1 MNPFS
6 PLIVRRPPLP
16 PPAKTPPLPP
26 PPRLLPPPALHAVL
40 AAAFLATTAVMHA
53 AAAPYGWGYN
63 SSGMLGDG
71 SNTNRPSAVATDVS
85 GVLSGKTITAIVSS
99 ATAAH
104 TLALTSDGKVY
115 AWGEN
120 TEGQLGDNSTTSYPY
135 PVAVDMTGALLG
147 KTVVALAAG
156 YQHSLALT
164 SDGGLYAWGSNFAGE
179 LGTGST
185 SDSLVPVAVDTS
197 GVLSGKTIV
206 QIQAGWSTSAV
217 LDSTGQVYTWGAAGT
232 LGNGASSNSRVPA
245 AVDVSGVLLGKVVS
259 KLRVGGSQM
268 IVQTTDGRLFGWGVN
283 NRGQIGDGT
292 SGTNRLSPV
301 AVDVTGVLATK
312 TITEI
317 SAGYQHSLALAS
329 DGTVY
334 AWGAD
339 DTEAL
344 GNATTTVQAD
354 SPVAVDM
361 TGVLSGKTVAAIS
374 AGTFSSYALTSD
386 GDLFAWGTNTTGAV
400 GDATT
405 IDRDTPVAV
414 DVSGVLA
421 GQGITSIQAGYS
433 SCLVLAEPVVSTI
446 SPANR
451 FTYAANFGWLNW
463 RTNPLAV
470 DAPVIETTMLHGRV
484 YSANVGWIDLGD
496 GTPSTTSGYSQTGGD
511 IGVNHNGAGALSG
524 YAYGAN
530 IGWIYFDP
538 TIAAPPR
545 VDLTSGAFSGYAYSA
560 NCGWINLAGV
570 KTRLHP
576 GADLDVLA
584 GGGTGDGIADSW
596 ELERAA
602 AAGFGSN
609 LSLLGVSSNSD
620 FDGDGIS
627 DRDEYLADTNPF
639 SPGSRFSVTDFQF
652 DPLTGNI
659 DLDWTGSARRSFTIW
674 CSSDLQT
681 WTQVGSTQTGGSAAL
696 SLGGPSSSHL
706 FFRVKADVPLS
717 LNPGGGDPGI

>member
-1 MNPFS
+1 M
-6 PLIVRRPPLP
+6 
-16 PPAKTPPLPP
+16 
-26 PPRLLPPPALHAVL
+26 LLPPPALHAVL
-40 AAAFLATTAVMHA
+40 MAAFLATTGVLQA
-53 AAAPYGWGYN
+53 AAAPYGWGSN
-63 SSGMLGDG
+63 ATGMLGDG
-71 SNTNRPSAVATDVS
+71 SNTSRPIAVATDVS
-85 GVLSGKTITAIVSS
+85 GVLSGKTITSIVSS

-120 TEGQLGDNSTTSYPY
+120 VEGQLGDNSTTSSRY

-147 KTVVALAAG
+147 KSVVALAAG

-164 SDGGLYAWGSNFAGE
+164 SDGGIYAWGSNIAGE

-185 SDSLVPVAVDTS
+185 SDSLVPVAVDAS

-206 QIQAGWSTSAV
+206 QIQAGWGTSAV
-217 LDSTGQVYTWGAAGT
+217 LDSNGQVYTWGSGSA
-232 LGNGASSNSRVPA
+232 LGNSSATASTVPV
-245 AVDVSGVLLGKVVS
+245 AVDISGVLSGKVVS
-259 KLRVGGSQM
+259 KLRVGGFHM
-268 IVQTTDGRLFGWGVN
+268 LVQTTDGMLFGWGIN

-292 SGTNRLSPV
+292 SGTNRMSPV

-312 TITEI
+312 SITDI

-339 DTEAL
+339 DLMAL

-374 AGTFSSYALTSD
+374 AGTFTGYVLTND

-400 GDATT
+400 GDGT
-405 IDRDTPVAV
+405 ITSRDIPVAV

-421 GQGITSIQAGYS
+421 GQGVTSLQAGFEC
-433 SCLVLAEPVVSTI
+433 CLVLAEPAVSTI

-496 GTPSTTSGYSQTGGD
+496 GSPSTTSGYSQTGGD
-511 IGVNHNGAGALSG
+511 IGVNHDGAGNLSG

-545 VDLTSGAFSGYAYSA
+545 VNLTSGAMNGYAYSA
-560 NCGWINLAGV
+560 NCGWIHLGGLS
-570 KTRLHP
+570 TRLHP
-576 GADLDVLA
+576 GADLDLLA

-596 ELERAA
+596 EVERAV
-602 AAGFGSN
+602 AAGLGSN
-609 LSLLGVSSNSD
+609 LNLLGTSASSD

-627 DRDEYLADTNPF
+627 DLDEYRADTNPF
-639 SPGSRFSVTDFQF
+639 SVNSRFAVTDFSY
-652 DPLTGNI
+652 DSNTGNI
-659 DLDWTGSARRSFTIW
+659 DLEWTGSTRRSFTIW

-681 WTQVGSTQTGGSAAL
+681 WTQVGSAQTGSSAAL
-696 SLGGPSSSHL
+696 SLGGGSASHL
-706 FFRVKADVPLS
+706 FFRLKADVPLT
-717 LNPGGGDPGI
+717 PGGGI

>member
-6 PLIVRRPPLP
+6 HLIVCRPLP

-26 PPRLLPPPALHAVL
+26 PPMLLPPPALHAVL
-40 AAAFLATTAVMHA
+40 MAAFLATTGVLQA
-53 AAAPYGWGYN
+53 AAAPYGWGSN
-63 SSGMLGDG
+63 ATGMLGDG
-71 SNTNRPSAVATDVS
+71 SNTSRPIAVATDVS
-85 GVLSGKTITAIVSS
+85 GVLSGKTITSIVSS

-120 TEGQLGDNSTTSYPY
+120 VEGQLGDNSTTSSPY

-147 KTVVALAAG
+147 KSVVALAAG

-164 SDGGLYAWGSNFAGE
+164 SDGGIYAWGSNIAGE

-185 SDSLVPVAVDTS
+185 SDSLVPVAVDAS

-206 QIQAGWSTSAV
+206 QIQAGWGTSAV
-217 LDSTGQVYTWGAAGT
+217 LDSNGQVYTWGSGSA
-232 LGNGASSNSRVPA
+232 LGNSSATASTVPV
-245 AVDVSGVLLGKVVS
+245 AVDISGVLSGKVVS
-259 KLRVGGSQM
+259 KLRVGGFHM
-268 IVQTTDGRLFGWGVN
+268 LVQTTDGMLFGWGIN

-292 SGTNRLSPV
+292 SGTNRMSPV

-312 TITEI
+312 SITDI

-339 DTEAL
+339 DLMAL

-374 AGTFSSYALTSD
+374 AGTFTGYVLTND

-400 GDATT
+400 GDGT
-405 IDRDTPVAV
+405 ITSRDIPVAV

-421 GQGITSIQAGYS
+421 GQGVTSLQAGFEC
-433 SCLVLAEPVVSTI
+433 CLVLAEPAVSTI

-496 GTPSTTSGYSQTGGD
+496 GSPSTTSGYSQTGGD
-511 IGVNHNGAGALSG
+511 IGVNHDGAGNLSG

-545 VDLTSGAFSGYAYSA
+545 VNLTSGAMSGYAYSA
-560 NCGWINLAGV
+560 NCGWIHLGGLS
-570 KTRLHP
+570 TRLHP
-576 GADLDVLA
+576 GADLDLLA

-596 ELERAA
+596 EVERAV
-602 AAGFGSN
+602 AAGLGSN
-609 LSLLGVSSNSD
+609 LNLLGTSASSD

-627 DRDEYLADTNPF
+627 DLDEYRADTNPF
-639 SPGSRFSVTDFQF
+639 SVNSRFAVTDFSY
-652 DPLTGNI
+652 DSNTGNI
-659 DLDWTGSARRSFTIW
+659 DLEWTGSTRRSFTIW

-681 WTQVGSTQTGGSAAL
+681 WTQVGSAQTGSSAAL
-696 SLGGPSSSHL
+696 SLGGGSASHL
-706 FFRVKADVPLS
+706 FFRLKADVPLT
-717 LNPGGGDPGI
+717 PGGGI